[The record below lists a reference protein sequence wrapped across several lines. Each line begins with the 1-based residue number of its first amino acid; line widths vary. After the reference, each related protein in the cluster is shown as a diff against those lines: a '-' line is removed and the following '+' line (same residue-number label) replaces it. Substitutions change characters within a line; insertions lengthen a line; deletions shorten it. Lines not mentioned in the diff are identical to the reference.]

1 MRFGRNYVP
10 SSKLHNKLVRRKRG
24 RGRSGVQTPKTPGVR
39 ANPLQKY
46 PKTGPHPH
54 KKGEHTEEPPEE
66 DEKTTEEMDLDIR
79 PVKTSKDKIRQ
90 PPLAKHKL
98 MYIPPVGSSVLICGK
113 SGCGKSTLLQNLL
126 TEKRFYKGFFDKV
139 FLFSPT
145 ANGDD
150 VQRQLNVEK
159 DHVFTD
165 LEEAPEIIETILNAQ
180 QKKLDSSSAD
190 KVPQYCIIFDDVIG
204 DTKFMNEKAF
214 TRCFYQVRHVNCT
227 TFICAQHFKRV
238 PRVCR
243 LQANFVFFFEG
254 SQTEVETVSEEFAPP
269 NVHPN
274 TFKQVVTEATKEDFS
289 FLTINMKVPPRI
301 RFRKQLEHIIN
312 IENYVDNN
320 KLEQI
325 HDPTT
330 NNVGRETLE
339 HPPEE
344 RQGDGTGEEAPERR
358 DVTAHR

>member
-1 MRFGRNYVP
+1 MVIKSGYVP
-10 SSKLHNKLVRRKRG
+10 SAKLHNKLVQRKRS
-24 RGRSGVQTPKTPGVR
+24 RRRPSVQTPKASRVR

-54 KKGEHTEEPPEE
+54 KDGDFESSSEG
-66 DEKTTEEMDLDIR
+66 DVATTKEMDLEIR

-126 TEKRFYKGFFDKV
+126 TETRFYKGYFDKT
-139 FLFSPT
+139 FLISPT

-150 VQRQLNVEK
+150 VQRQIGVEK
-159 DHVFTD
+159 EHVFTD
-165 LEEAPEIIETILNAQ
+165 LEEAPEVIETILNAQ

-190 KVPQYCIIFDDVIG
+190 KVPQYCLIFDDVIG

-227 TFICAQHFKRV
+227 TFICTQHFKRV

-243 LQANFVFFFEG
+243 LQANFIFFFEG
-254 SQTEVETVSEEFAPP
+254 SQTEVDTVAEEFAPP

-274 TFKQVVTEATKEDFS
+274 TFKQLVNEATKEDYS

-301 RFRKQLEHIIN
+301 RFRRQLEHIIDL
-312 IENYVDNN
+312 ENYVDNN
-320 KLEQI
+320 KLDQTPEN
-325 HDPTT
+325 D
-330 NNVGRETLE
+330 VRRETPFN
-339 HPPEE
+339 PPQE
-344 RQGDGTGEEAPERR
+344 RSDHEAGEETAERR
-358 DVTAHR
+358 DVPPHR

>member
-1 MRFGRNYVP
+1 MVIKSGHVP
-10 SSKLHNKLVRRKRG
+10 SAKLHNKLVQRKRG
-24 RGRSGVQTPKTPGVR
+24 RRRPGMQAPKVSRVR

-54 KKGEHTEEPPEE
+54 KKGDFESSSEE
-66 DEKTTEEMDLDIR
+66 DEATPQKMDLEIR

-90 PPLAKHKL
+90 PPLAKHEL

-126 TEKRFYKGFFDKV
+126 TEKRFYKGYFDKT
-139 FLFSPT
+139 FLISPT

-150 VQRQLNVEK
+150 VQRQIGVEK
-159 DHVFTD
+159 EHVFTD
-165 LEEAPEIIETILNAQ
+165 LEEAPEVIETILNAQ
-180 QKKLDSSSAD
+180 QKKLDNSSAD
-190 KVPQYCIIFDDVIG
+190 KVPQYCLIFDDVIG

-227 TFICAQHFKRV
+227 TFICTQHFKRV

-243 LQANFVFFFEG
+243 LQANFIFFFEG
-254 SQTEVETVSEEFAPP
+254 SQTEVDTVAEEFAPP

-274 TFKQVVTEATKEDFS
+274 TFKQLVNEATKEDYS

-301 RFRKQLEHIIN
+301 RFRRQLEHIIDL
-312 IENYVDNN
+312 ENYVDNN
-320 KLEQI
+320 KLEQAPG
-325 HDPTT
+325 DD
-330 NNVGRETLE
+330 VRRET
-339 HPPEE
+339 PFNASEE
-344 RQGDGTGEEAPERR
+344 RSDHEAGEEAAERR
-358 DVTAHR
+358 HVPPHR